1 MRRNEPAKTLCV
13 SIHDVAPQT
22 WPQCRQLLAAIA
34 DVADI
39 PVTLLVVPRYH
50 GVLLRETAG
59 YERELEQ
66 RLARGDE
73 LALHGYLHL
82 DDGPPPRTL
91 VERFLRQVYTRN
103 EGEFAALDAFE
114 ARRRIV
120 QGMKW
125 FAGRSWPVAGF
136 VAPAWLLG
144 AGAWQVLQDF
154 PFLYTTTL
162 RRFHLLR
169 SRLALPSP
177 SLVYAARNAAG
188 RFMSRHRNAWLAYHL
203 RDAPLVRLGLH
214 PADAAYPELLDDSR
228 RLIEQLL
235 QTRKAATKG
244 GFASAFATD
253 CFTNSPPIRPAA
265 TTG

>member
-1 MRRNEPAKTLCV
+1 MRRSEQAKTLCV

-50 GVLLRETAG
+50 RLPLRETAD
-59 YERELEQ
+59 YEQELER
-66 RLARGDE
+66 RLAHGDE

-82 DDGPPPRTL
+82 DEGPPPRTPT
-91 VERFLRQVYTRN
+91 ERFLRQVYTKR

-114 ARRRIV
+114 ARRRIA

-125 FAGRSWPVAGF
+125 FAERQWPVAGF

-144 AGAWQVLQDF
+144 HGAWQALRDF

-162 RRFHLLR
+162 RCFHLLPQ
-169 SRLALPSP
+169 RLTLSSP

-188 RFMSRHRNAWLAYHL
+188 RLMSRCRNAWLMYWL
-203 RDAPLVRLGLH
+203 QEAPLIRLGLH

-228 RLIEQLL
+228 RLLERLL
-235 QTRKAATKG
+235 QTRKAATKA
-244 GFASAFATD
+244 GFAAAFSNED
-253 CFTNSPPIRPAA
+253 SLVSRVYPRP
-265 TTG
+265 